1 MKHAKSFQFCSSLLI
16 GSAFSMACVANAS
29 AAVQTFLKFPGVTG
43 DSVVKGH
50 EGDVEFDDMSANA
63 SRILNPEGGRGAGA
77 GKVVCGQITMSKR
90 VDTSSPQF
98 LGLLFSGQTTTGP
111 AKITV
116 EKKGETPIEYYK
128 IELGQVSIL
137 SIAQSVADG
146 DENVKE
152 TIILKANQYR
162 YTYTPQ
168 TDKGVIGKP
177 VVFGWDC
184 VTNKP
189 F

>member
-1 MKHAKSFQFCSSLLI
+1 
-16 GSAFSMACVANAS
+16 MACVAGAS

-63 SRILNPEGGRGAGA
+63 SRILSNPEAGRGAGA

-116 EKKGETPIEYYK
+116 EKKGETPVEYYK

-168 TDKGVIGKP
+168 TDKGIPGKP